1 MATQLSRVAPVA
13 ARMLIGGEWVD
24 GPAHIEVRNP
34 AHPAEVVG
42 TIVRGTP
49 DDVNHAVAAAK
60 AAQPAWAAMSAHDRA
75 AAIARGLDA
84 VAAGFDERVVL
95 YTRENGKTLAETRGE
110 LGGLA
115 DRMRVNLEYAE
126 YFDGHKDVP
135 MPGGRTFLRY
145 QPYGV
150 VVSIVPW
157 NAPSNLAF
165 QQIVAATLT
174 GNTIVVKPP
183 ETAPLAVTATIGLFA
198 AELPPGVVNVVTG
211 MPSEIGDTLTT
222 HPDVSKIVF
231 TGSIPSARHI
241 GANAMQSIKSLLL
254 ELGGNDP
261 AIVLDDV
268 DLGEATMKRMAA
280 MVFGLTGQ
288 VCGAI
293 KRIYV
298 PESIAPA
305 FTAAFR
311 KAADAVVV
319 GDGLEPGVTMGPLH
333 TKAGLTRATGLV
345 DDARRRGAHIDPVG
359 TIQDPATF
367 AEGYF
372 MQPTIVTNI
381 AADAPLVVEEQFCPS
396 IPIVTYTDLDQ
407 AFAQAN
413 DTVYG
418 LAGSVWGA
426 DVHRA
431 IHLARRIQ
439 AGSLWVNTHG
449 MVNRRAPFGGFKQS
463 GIGQRGGLEGLIDYV
478 QPQTVTVSD

>member
-1 MATQLSRVAPVA
+1 MATQLSHAAPVA
-13 ARMLIGGEWVD
+13 AKMLIGGEWVD

-34 AHPAEVVG
+34 AHPSEIVG
-42 TIVRGTP
+42 TVVRGTP
-49 DDVNHAVAAAK
+49 ADVNRAIAAAK
-60 AAQPAWAAMSAHDRA
+60 AAQPAWAAAGVRERA

-84 VAAGFDERVVL
+84 VAEGLDERIVL

-115 DRMRVNLEYAE
+115 DRMRVNLEYVDF
-126 YFDGHKDVP
+126 FDGHKDVP

-165 QQIVAATLT
+165 QQIVGATLT
-174 GNTIVVKPP
+174 GNAIVVKPP
-183 ETAPLAVTATIGLFA
+183 DTAPLAVTATIALFA
-198 AELPPGVVNVVTG
+198 KHLPPGIVNVVTG

-231 TGSIPSARHI
+231 TGSIASARHI
-241 GANAMQSIKSLLL
+241 GANALQSIKSLLL

-268 DLGEATMKRMAA
+268 DLSEATMKRMAA

-298 PESIAPA
+298 PESIAAP

-345 DDARRRGAHIDPVG
+345 DDARRRGAHVDPVG
-359 TIQDPATF
+359 TIHDAATF

-478 QPQTVTVSD
+478 QPQTVTVFD

>member
-1 MATQLSRVAPVA
+1 MATQLSHAAPVA
-13 ARMLIGGEWVD
+13 ASMLIGGEWVN
-24 GPAHIEVRNP
+24 GPAQIEVRNP

-49 DDVNHAVAAAK
+49 ADVNRAVAAAK
-60 AAQPAWAAMSAHDRA
+60 AAQPAWAAIGVRERA

-84 VAAGFDERVVL
+84 VAEGLDERVVL

-115 DRMRVNLEYAE
+115 ERMRVNLEYVDH
-126 YFDGHKDVP
+126 FDGHKDIP

-165 QQIVAATLT
+165 QQIVGATLT

-183 ETAPLAVTATIGLFA
+183 DTAPLAVTATIGLFA
-198 AELPPGVVNVVTG
+198 AHLPPGVVNVVTG

-222 HPDVSKIVF
+222 HPDVGKIVF

-241 GANAMQSIKSLLL
+241 GANALQSIKSLLL

-268 DLGEATMKRMAA
+268 DLSEGTMKRMAA

-298 PESIAPA
+298 PESIAA
-305 FTAAFR
+305 EFTAAFR
-311 KAADAVVV
+311 KAADKVVV

-345 DDARRRGAHIDPVG
+345 EDARRRGAHIDPVG
-359 TIQDPATF
+359 TIQDAATF

-381 AADAPLVVEEQFCPS
+381 AADAPLVVEEQFYPS

-478 QPQTVTVSD
+478 QPQTVTVFD

>member
-1 MATQLSRVAPVA
+1 LATQLSHAAPVTA
-13 ARMLIGGEWVD
+13 NMLIGGQWVD

-34 AHPAEVVG
+34 AHPSEIVG

-49 DDVNHAVAAAK
+49 ADVNRAIAAAK
-60 AAQPAWAAMSAHDRA
+60 AAQPAWAAAGVRERA

-84 VAAGFDERVVL
+84 VAEGLDERVVL

-115 DRMRVNLEYAE
+115 DRMRVNLEYVDH
-126 YFDGHKDVP
+126 FDGHKDIP

-165 QQIVAATLT
+165 QQIVGATLT

-183 ETAPLAVTATIGLFA
+183 DTAPLAVTATIGLFA
-198 AELPPGVVNVVTG
+198 KHLPPGVVNVVTG

-222 HPDVSKIVF
+222 HPDVGKIVF
-231 TGSIPSARHI
+231 TGSIASARHI
-241 GANAMQSIKSLLL
+241 GANAMQSIKSMLL

-268 DLGEATMKRMAA
+268 DLSEATMKRMAA

-298 PESIAPA
+298 PESIAA
-305 FTAAFR
+305 SFTAAFR

-345 DDARRRGAHIDPVG
+345 DDARRRGAHVDPVG
-359 TIQDPATF
+359 TIRDAATF

-463 GIGQRGGLEGLIDYV
+463 GIGQRGGLEGLIDYT
-478 QPQTVTVSD
+478 QPQTVTVFD

>member
-1 MATQLSRVAPVA
+1 MATQLSHAAPVA
-13 ARMLIGGEWVD
+13 ANMLIGGEWVD

-34 AHPAEVVG
+34 AHPSEIVG

-49 DDVNHAVAAAK
+49 ADVNRAVAAAK
-60 AAQPAWAAMSAHDRA
+60 AAQPAWAAAGVRERA

-84 VAAGFDERVVL
+84 VAEGLDERVVL
-95 YTRENGKTLAETRGE
+95 YTRENGKTLTETRGE

-115 DRMRVNLEYAE
+115 DRMRVNLEYVD
-126 YFDGHKDVP
+126 YFDGHKDIP

-165 QQIVAATLT
+165 QQIVGATLT

-183 ETAPLAVTATIGLFA
+183 DTAPLAVTATIALFA
-198 AELPPGVVNVVTG
+198 KHLPPGVVNVVTG

-222 HPDVSKIVF
+222 HPDVGKIVF
-231 TGSIPSARHI
+231 TGSIASARHI
-241 GANAMQSIKSLLL
+241 GANALQSIKSLLL

-268 DLGEATMKRMAA
+268 DLSEATMKRMAA

-298 PESIAPA
+298 PESIAAA

-345 DDARRRGAHIDPVG
+345 DDARRRGANVDPVG
-359 TIQDPATF
+359 TIQDAATF

-478 QPQTVTVSD
+478 QPQTVTVFD